1 MSAGWRRAKLAGR
14 VTRVRRCFK
23 GARRLGHHHHPN
35 SDTPYSIL
43 WMDLRAE
50 PMVLSAPPRASGSAR
65 PGRPARLRAPSQ
77 SPRTDTRLR
86 RSWRAASA
94 LAASSRLGL
103 GGLKLPDALV
113 PQGQFVG
120 MGGKGGCAAEIKSAI
135 LVAAAATPS
144 PSSATRPR
152 SYVTVVDDRSP
163 RRSTSARRC
172 EQASPV
178 IGSDQPQWRRAGPGR
193 RLHAGDLPWMT
204 ISTA

>member
-1 MSAGWRRAKLAGR
+1 VLQGRTSFRSPPSPQQRHAVLDSVDGPARRAHGAVRASSSFRIRSSRTASSSPCSFSISSNRHSFAAILAG
-14 VTRVRRCFK
+14 
-23 GARRLGHHHHPN
+23 
-35 SDTPYSIL
+35 
-43 WMDLRAE
+43 
-50 PMVLSAPPRASGSAR
+50 
-65 PGRPARLRAPSQ
+65 
-77 SPRTDTRLR
+77 
-86 RSWRAASA
+86 
-94 LAASSRLGL
+94 RLGL
-103 GGLKLPDALV
+103 GGLKPPRPWR
-113 PQGQFVG
+113 PQAS
-120 MGGKGGCAAEIKSAI
+120 GCARPAGPVRRYGRQGRAAEIKSAI

-152 SYVTVVDDRSP
+152 SYVTVVDGRSP